1 MWQNNAS
8 IRTENVAMDKIEV
21 STEEKIL
28 RIMKRVLTDVARDT
42 HTQPN
47 LKHPLTENTIIGI
60 RDCLALISARETEIA
75 TRDGRELKMR
85 PHFVDEPK
93 TSVVVKLDSLSKQSK
108 EKDKS

>member
-1 MWQNNAS
+1 
-8 IRTENVAMDKIEV
+8 MDKIEN

-42 HTQPN
+42 HIKPG

-60 RDCLALISARETEIA
+60 RDCLALISARETELA
-75 TRDGRELKMR
+75 NKAGKELKMR

-93 TSVVVKLDSLSKQSK
+93 TSVVVQLDSTLKTTKKPDS
-108 EKDKS
+108 E